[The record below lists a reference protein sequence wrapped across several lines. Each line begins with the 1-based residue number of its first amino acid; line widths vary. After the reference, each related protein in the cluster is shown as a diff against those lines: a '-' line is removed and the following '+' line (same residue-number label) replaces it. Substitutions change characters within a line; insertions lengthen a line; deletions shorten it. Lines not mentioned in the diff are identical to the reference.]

1 MNSCKALM
9 VQGTSSYCGKSLI
22 VAALCRIFFNLG
34 YRVAPFKA
42 QNMSLNSFVTKDGRE
57 IARAQ
62 ALQALAAGIEPSCD
76 MNPILLKPK
85 RDDVCQ
91 IVLHG
96 RPYRDVKAS
105 EYYRFALNEGI
116 ESIKVSLKRLMSNYE
131 LIIIEGAGS
140 PAEINLY
147 HCDIAN
153 MRVAEL
159 ANAQVLL
166 VGDIDRGGVFASIV
180 GTLQLLKPEHRALV
194 KGLIINKFRGDRSIL
209 EPGLK
214 ELEEITG
221 KRILGVI
228 PYIRDL
234 HLPSEDSVS
243 LEESSTY
250 ASNIVDIAVI
260 RLPHISNFT
269 DFEPFKSIPGVR
281 LRYVSSIDELDTK
294 GTPDI
299 VILPGTKNTIRDL
312 LWLRSSGLADVILN
326 LANQNV
332 PIVGICGGY
341 QMLGKSIIDKEGIEE
356 MKGEFEGLG
365 LLNIITHFDR
375 YDKITKRVF
384 AEVIGEDS
392 IFTSIKGE
400 KINGYEIHMGL
411 TVPLDGVKRLFKVL
425 KRGEDV
431 VNEFDGAVSENGIII
446 GTYLHGIFDNPMVR
460 EALIKFLIERKFT
473 RTTRVKQKSMVE
485 VWDESLER
493 LARIV
498 KESLKMGEIYRL
510 IQ

>member
-221 KRILGVI
+221 KRVLGVI

-243 LEESSTY
+243 LEESSTCLLY
-250 ASNIVDIAVI
+250 TSDAA
-260 RLPHISNFT
+260 
-269 DFEPFKSIPGVR
+269 
-281 LRYVSSIDELDTK
+281 DE
-294 GTPDI
+294 
-299 VILPGTKNTIRDL
+299 
-312 LWLRSSGLADVILN
+312 
-326 LANQNV
+326 
-332 PIVGICGGY
+332 
-341 QMLGKSIIDKEGIEE
+341 
-356 MKGEFEGLG
+356 
-365 LLNIITHFDR
+365 
-375 YDKITKRVF
+375 
-384 AEVIGEDS
+384 
-392 IFTSIKGE
+392 
-400 KINGYEIHMGL
+400 
-411 TVPLDGVKRLFKVL
+411 
-425 KRGEDV
+425 
-431 VNEFDGAVSENGIII
+431 
-446 GTYLHGIFDNPMVR
+446 
-460 EALIKFLIERKFT
+460 
-473 RTTRVKQKSMVE
+473 
-485 VWDESLER
+485 
-493 LARIV
+493 
-498 KESLKMGEIYRL
+498 
-510 IQ
+510 